1 MTILTLIL
9 ALLRLAPIV
18 MEMIRDGRIRDAT
31 TKEVLSAFEAE
42 FNRRWQVRV
51 DAAVAAG
58 DAVRTDGGVHDNV
71 TSKGNEPDPFDRA
84 SKRGGN

>member
-18 MEMIRDGRIRDAT
+18 MEMIRDGRIREAT
-31 TKEVLSAFEAE
+31 EKEVLSAFENE
-42 FNRRWQVRV
+42 FTKRWQARV

-58 DAVRTDGGVHDNV
+58 SEVHNDTSGGN
-71 TSKGNEPDPFDRA
+71 DPFDRA
-84 SKRGGN
+84 NQRSGS